1 MTIFHDAIDDIFD
14 DENVGE
20 AALYFPAGQGQA
32 NAVRVIAAQPDV
44 VTEFSDTRLARA
56 TSRFEVRASEVAA
69 PRAGDAIEF
78 KGQRYIVQGAPQADA
93 DRLVWTLD
101 TYPETR
107 A

>member
-1 MTIFHDAIDDIFD
+1 MNIFSAALDDIFD

-20 AALYFPAGQGQA
+20 GALYFAAGQGEGTP
-32 NAVRVIAAQPDV
+32 VRVIAVQPDV

-56 TSRFEVRASEVAA
+56 TARFEVRASEVAA
-69 PRAGDAIEF
+69 PKAGDVIEF
-78 KGQRYIVQGAPQADA
+78 KCARYVVQGAPQADA

-107 A
+107 

>member
-1 MTIFHDAIDDIFD
+1 MTVFADALNDIFD

-20 AALYFPAGQGQA
+20 AALYFIAGQGQA
-32 NAVRVIAAQPDV
+32 NAVRVIAVQPAV
-44 VTEFSDTRLARA
+44 VTEFSDTRLAKSS
-56 TSRFEVRASEVAA
+56 SRFEIRASEVAA
-69 PRAGDAIEF
+69 PKAGDAIEF